1 MSQVHP
7 EGFRGVG
14 PLTTTADYQVSGFFL
29 MCYCYIL
36 YSQKLDRFY
45 IGSTILRPE
54 ERLGSH
60 LTDYYGKTK
69 FTAKAKD
76 WILTFNIKCHSIEQ
90 AQRIEHHIKRM
101 KSKKYIQNLLTYP
114 EISIKLLAKYS

>member
-1 MSQVHP
+1 VW
-7 EGFRGVG
+7 
-14 PLTTTADYQVSGFFL
+14 VSGFFFL
-29 MCYCYIL
+29 CVTAIFFTARNL
-36 YSQKLDRFY
+36 IGFTLDRL
-45 IGSTILRPE
+45 LRPE

>member
-1 MSQVHP
+1 
-7 EGFRGVG
+7 
-14 PLTTTADYQVSGFFL
+14 

-45 IGSTILRPE
+45 IGSTFLRPE
-54 ERLGSH
+54 ERLHSH

-76 WILTFNIKCHSIEQ
+76 WTLFLSIDCHSIEQ

-101 KSKKYIQNLLTYP
+101 KSKKYIQNLKTYP